1 MVLKRRALRV
11 RCKHCQVTFVVPEHI
26 EVGSDPRV
34 QVQCPRKQCGEWSWY
49 ERHEVGMG
57 HGEALAQEP

>member
-1 MVLKRRALRV
+1 M
-11 RCKHCQVTFVVPEHI
+11 RCKHCQVTFVVPERI
-26 EVGSDPRV
+26 EMGRDPRV

-49 ERHEVGMG
+49 ERHEIGLG